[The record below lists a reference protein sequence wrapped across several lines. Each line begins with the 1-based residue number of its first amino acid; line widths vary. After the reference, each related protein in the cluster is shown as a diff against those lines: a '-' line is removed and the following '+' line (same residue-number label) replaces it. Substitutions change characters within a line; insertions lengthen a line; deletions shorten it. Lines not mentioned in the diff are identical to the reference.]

1 MTLTQ
6 IIMQNEGLIYKI
18 ANYFKSY
25 NNMED
30 LYQAGCLAIINAYP
44 NYDETKGSF
53 STYIYPYI
61 FGEMS
66 KLISSDKPLK
76 VSRELNTLRNKILKV
91 EELLAQKLMRKPT
104 KKELCDFLEIT
115 ELELAEALN
124 SNIKTQSIEN
134 NIGDTNILLEE
145 ILADPYTDYD
155 DLLYLKMAIEALEE
169 PERTIMIK
177 RFYED
182 KTQSEIAK
190 LLGTNQVDVSRHS
203 SKALTKIKVHW
214 HFYPFYL

>member
-1 MTLTQ
+1 MNITQ
-6 IIMQNEGLIYKI
+6 IILQNEGLIYKI
-18 ANYFKSY
+18 AHYFKSD

-66 KLISSDKPLK
+66 KLISTDKPVK
-76 VSRELNTLRNKILKV
+76 VSRELNTLRNKILKA
-91 EELLAQKLMRKPT
+91 EEKLAQKLMRKPT
-104 KKELCDFLEIT
+104 QIELCDFLEIT

-124 SNIKTQSIEN
+124 SNIRTQSIEN
-134 NIGDTNILLEE
+134 NIGDTSLLLEE

-155 DLLYLKMAIEALEE
+155 DILYLKMAIEALEE

-190 LLGTNQVDVSRHS
+190 LLGTNQVDVSRHA
-203 SKALTKIKVHW
+203 SKALTKIKAH
-214 HFYPFYL
+214 

>member
-1 MTLTQ
+1 MNLTQ
-6 IIMQNEGLIYKI
+6 TILQNEGLIYKI

-53 STYIYPYI
+53 STYVYPYI

-66 KLISSDKPLK
+66 KLISSDKPVK
-76 VSRELNTLRNKILKV
+76 VSRELNTLRNKILKA
-91 EELLAQKLMRKPT
+91 EEKLAQRLMRKPT
-104 KKELCDFLEIT
+104 QIELCDFLGIT

-124 SNIKTQSIEN
+124 SNIRTQSIEN
-134 NIGDTNILLEE
+134 NIGDTNMLLEE

-155 DLLYLKMAIEALEE
+155 DLLYLKISIKALDE

-190 LLGTNQVDVSRHS
+190 LLGTNQVDVSRHA
-203 SKALTKIKVHW
+203 SKALTKIKVH
-214 HFYPFYL
+214 